1 MEINPTGKTK
11 YILFI
16 KKFLPLII
24 FIAATVTVLVLF
36 GKDLLNIFSKPE
48 NIKTYIERKG
58 SWGVLIYIALQMLQ
72 IIIAVIP
79 GEPIQIAG
87 GYIYGTF
94 LGFLYAE
101 IGIMAGSA
109 IAFFIARKFGIP
121 IIRLFVSEKKLIE
134 YKEKLESKKGLMIT
148 FILCL
153 IPGIPKDVLVYA
165 SGLTP
170 ISYRLF
176 FFLYFTAR
184 LPAIFGASYMGAALG
199 KENYGVFIAL
209 AAGAVALIVLGVV
222 FKDKIYALMKK
233 YEE

>member
-1 MEINPTGKTK
+1 MEKEPSRTK
-11 YILFI
+11 SYKLII
-16 KKFLPLII
+16 KKFLPLTIFLAAVAAI
-24 FIAATVTVLVLF
+24 FIIY
-36 GKDLLNIFSKPE
+36 GRDMLNIFSKPE
-48 NIKTYIERKG
+48 NIKSYIESKG
-58 SWGVLIYIALQMLQ
+58 RWGVFIYIALQILQ

-94 LGFLYAE
+94 KGFLYAE

-121 IIRLFVSEKKLIE
+121 IIRLFVSENKLMH
-134 YKEKLESKKGLMIT
+134 YKEKLESKKGLAIT

-176 FFLYFTAR
+176 FFLYFIAR
-184 LPAIFGASYMGAALG
+184 MPAIFGASYMGAALG
-199 KENYGVFIAL
+199 NENYGVFIAL
-209 AAGAVALIVLGVV
+209 AAGAVVLIILGFV